1 LAAHIL
7 TSREADELRRGYG
20 EHYVCVNAASKNQI
34 ALVFSDVNLSASV
47 RFYVRVDV
55 FAGVRRFRAVWVNFY
70 PKTGEET
77 FSLLFFW
84 FSLSLVRLFAT
95 TTTTQK
101 PTEEEE
107 KYKSEEEE
115 EEEYLRVSRDV

>member
-1 LAAHIL
+1 
-7 TSREADELRRGYG
+7 
-20 EHYVCVNAASKNQI
+20 
-34 ALVFSDVNLSASV
+34 V

-70 PKTGEET
+70 PKT
-77 FSLLFFW
+77 W

-95 TTTTQK
+95 TTQK
-101 PTEEEE
+101 PTEEE

-115 EEEYLRVSRDV
+115 EEYARITRRVMKKVEDRYIYIINKTIQR